1 MNSEM
6 YKNKCEQ
13 KTAAETTAADDDEVE
28 DWCILG

>member
-1 MNSEM
+1 MVKRMNSEM

-28 DWCILG
+28 D